1 MEKKVGK
8 FSGHDQKERTSCISK
23 YVLNK
28 LIQNGWM
35 VKLYYRENDGFCCGG
50 ISKPGMKSLQ
60 IDIQKKKRVKIS
72 AKLIRNFK
80 QAYDEID
87 AKIFG
92 NPFSLLSLKTPD
104 FVEAFNRSFST
115 FLVGNS
121 RVN

>member
-1 MEKKVGK
+1 M
-8 FSGHDQKERTSCISK
+8 
-23 YVLNK
+23 
-28 LIQNGWM
+28 
-35 VKLYYRENDGFCCGG
+35 
-50 ISKPGMKSLQ
+50 
-60 IDIQKKKRVKIS
+60 KIS

-115 FLVGNS
+115 FLVGNFPGWFQS
-121 RVN
+121 ELVSTGVIRLPILGESNHTRVVYGNFEGVPSNNALDVCPVKWKMTSLEKALIFQVAIFH